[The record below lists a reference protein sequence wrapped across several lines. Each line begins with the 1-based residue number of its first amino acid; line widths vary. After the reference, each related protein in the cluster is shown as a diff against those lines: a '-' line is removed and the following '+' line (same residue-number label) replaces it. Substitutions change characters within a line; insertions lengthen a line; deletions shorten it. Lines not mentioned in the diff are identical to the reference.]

1 MAKFEKK
8 EVRRLIS
15 STMSNDGTCKIKI
28 TSVLAGLLEY
38 IENENKEILLLDLVN
53 NEAFSIGTY
62 ALDEL
67 IDFSKNKNGNY
78 FCIMPC
84 DSASEEGEEQ

>member
-1 MAKFEKK
+1 
-8 EVRRLIS
+8 
-15 STMSNDGTCKIKI
+15 MSNDGTCKIKI

-67 IDFSKNKNGNY
+67 IDFSKNKDGNY

>member
-1 MAKFEKK
+1 MARFEKK
-8 EVRRLIS
+8 EIRRLIS
-15 STMSNDGTCKIKI
+15 STMENDGTCKIKI
-28 TSVLAGLLEY
+28 VSVLAGLLEY

-67 IDFSKNKNGNY
+67 IGFSKNKNGNY
-78 FCIMPC
+78 FCIIPC
-84 DSASEEGEEQ
+84 DSPSEDGEE